1 MANCY
6 RLKNGTYSIRVS
18 NGKPNGKQKFVSTTY
33 KPPEGLDIRKA
44 DKAAKEFAELFEKM
58 VRSGMY
64 IPNRKKKA
72 NENIEIGITLQNF
85 VEQYYYKKVEYRFSP
100 NTFVFY
106 RSVIEQFILPS
117 FGKLRI
123 VDISS
128 KHLQAFV
135 DYLSAPGA
143 RFDESNSKPLSPATI
158 KRYATV
164 FSSVM
169 NEAFKMGLA
178 EKDVLH
184 KEYVAYPKIYKQSL
198 QAYDREEVKIFFEA
212 LEREHPKIRAM
223 LYTSLLLGLRRGEVV
238 GLMWSD
244 FDFKKNCLYVTRSAY
259 KTAGEKQ
266 SVKMPKSKSSVRT
279 VFYSDEYAEA
289 LKLWYQQQQKDRE
302 MAKDD
307 WNEQGFVF
315 TNDKGEMM
323 SIYALTRICSEH
335 EKKCGLRHLK
345 LHGLRHTCG
354 SLMIQS
360 GVDIETVRS
369 MFGHESIRT
378 TQQYLSSYE
387 KSKKRAADLL
397 IRQLTDRDED

>member
-18 NGKPNGKQKFVSTTY
+18 NGKPNGKQRFISTTY
-33 KPPEGLDIRKA
+33 KPPKGLDIRKA
-44 DKAAKEFAELFEKM
+44 DKAAREFAELFEQS

-64 IPNRKKKA
+64 VPGKRRRKTEL
-72 NENIEIGITLQNF
+72 ENLGITLNCF
-85 VEQYYYKKVEYRFSP
+85 VEDYYYRNVENRFSP
-100 NTFVFY
+100 NTLVFY
-106 RSVIEQFILPS
+106 KSVIDQFILPS
-117 FGKLRI
+117 FGNQRI

-128 KHLQAFV
+128 KHFQAFV
-135 DYLSAPGA
+135 DYLSAPGS
-143 RFDESNSKPLSPATI
+143 RSNESNSKPLSPSTV
-158 KRYATV
+158 KRYTTV

-169 NEAFKMGLA
+169 NEAFKMGIV

-184 KEYVAYPKIYKQSL
+184 KDYISYPKIYRQQI
-198 QAYDREEVKIFFEA
+198 QAYDRDEVKVFFDA
-212 LEREHPKIRAM
+212 LAEEHPKIKAM

-244 FDFKKNCLYVTRSAY
+244 FDFKKKCLYVSRSAY

-279 VFYSDEYAEA
+279 VFYSDEYADA
-289 LKLWYQQQQKDRE
+289 LLLWRTEQQKDRE
-302 MAKDD
+302 MAGHSWK
-307 WNEQGFVF
+307 EQGFVF
-315 TNDKGEMM
+315 TSEEGDMM
-323 SIYALTRICSEH
+323 SIYSLTRICAEH

-354 SLMIQS
+354 SLMIQN

-378 TQQYLSSYE
+378 TQQYLSSYD
-387 KSKKRAADLL
+387 KSKKHAADLL
-397 IRQLTDRDED
+397 IRQLTEKEDK